1 MDYMEIIKVDMY
13 AAMKSGDKDKAGT
26 LRTLLAKLKDKQIN
40 TRKDLTEKDCISVIK
55 TLVKQRKES
64 IGIYEKAGREG
75 LAMKEKLELD
85 ILSVYLPEMMDEGA
99 TRKLVED
106 VITETNAKGL
116 SDLGKVMPI
125 VMQKGGSQINGK
137 MANQILR
144 ELLE

>member
-1 MDYMEIIKVDMY
+1 MDYIEKIKVDMY

-40 TRKDLTEKDCISVIK
+40 TRKDLTEKECISVIK

-64 IGIYEKAGREG
+64 IEMYEKAGREG
-75 LAMKEKLELD
+75 LAIKEKLELD
-85 ILSVYLPEMMDEGA
+85 ILSVYLPEMMDEGE
-99 TRKLVED
+99 TRKLVEV

-125 VMQKGGSQINGK
+125 VMQKGGSRIDGK
-137 MANQILR
+137 IANQILR

>member
-1 MDYMEIIKVDMY
+1 MDYIEKIKVDMY

-40 TRKDLTEKDCISVIK
+40 TRKDLTEKECISVIK

-64 IGIYEKAGREG
+64 IEMYEKAGREG
-75 LAMKEKLELD
+75 LAIKEKLELD
-85 ILSVYLPEMMDEGA
+85 ILSVYLPEIMDEGE
-99 TRKLVED
+99 TRKLVQA
-106 VITETNAKGL
+106 VITEANAKGL

-125 VMQKGGSQINGK
+125 VMQKGGSEINGK